1 MSRFT
6 SPDANGLPGPT
17 GPTGATGPAGADGIG
32 MPAGGDAGQ
41 ILVKDTSSDYDFAW
55 MDNYANWTSQLK
67 HEVKLGES
75 ISKGQAVYVTSADG
89 TNIIVSKASNA
100 AEATSSKTLGLLE
113 SGGSTNDR
121 VKVITEGLLSG
132 LNTNSGNAGDPV
144 WLGTDGNLIYGLSN
158 KPVAPAHLVF
168 IGIVT
173 RKNQNNG
180 EIFIKPQNGF
190 ELDELHTVSLEATAS
205 ITDNEVLAFDS
216 ASGLWKNQTA
226 AEAGIATVSAGS
238 VLKDTMLS
246 NSELNIISTTIAQTT
261 SNVNFITYNYTPV
274 SSSSYL
280 MIHFHLSKYIIPGS
294 IDDSYFSVLAV
305 DGSEISYGHQQFN
318 DDAAGSS
325 GRSGVLFPLMGRY
338 TNSSTSAK
346 QIQLAAR
353 RISADDSI
361 TIDNS
366 SSAIWLRITEVAR

>member
-1 MSRFT
+1 MARFT
-6 SPDANGLPGPT
+6 SPDGTGAPGPT
-17 GPTGATGPAGADGIG
+17 GPTGADGVGIPTGGTG
-32 MPAGGDAGQ
+32 GQ
-41 ILVKDTSSDYDFAW
+41 ILAKIDNTDYSTEW
-55 MDNYANWTSQLK
+55 IDNWAVYSGYTNVVK
-67 HEVKLGES
+67 HEVKAGIALT
-75 ISKGQAVYVTSADG
+75 KGQAVYVSSADG
-89 TNIIVSKASNA
+89 TNMIVSKASNST
-100 AEATSSKTLGLLE
+100 EATSSKTMGLIE
-113 SGGSTNDR
+113 SSVSLNGKAN
-121 VKVITEGLLSG
+121 VITEGLLAG
-132 LNTNSGNAGDPV
+132 LNTNGATAGDPV
-144 WLGTDGNLIYGLSN
+144 WLGIDGNLIYGLAN

-173 RKNQNNG
+173 RANSNNG
-180 EIFIKPQNGF
+180 EIFIRPQNGF

-205 ITDNEVLAFDS
+205 IADNEVLAFDS

-226 AEAGIATVSAGS
+226 AEAGIAIVTAGS
-238 VLKDTMLS
+238 VLRDTMLS
-246 NSELNIISTTIAQTT
+246 NSELNVISTTIAQTT

-280 MIHFHLSKYIIPGS
+280 LIQFHLSKYILVGS
-294 IDDSYFSVLAV
+294 MDDSYFSVLAV
-305 DGSEISYGHQQFN
+305 DGSEISYGHQNFN
-318 DDAAGSS
+318 DDAGGSNN
-325 GRSGVLFPLMGRY
+325 RSGVLFPLMGRY